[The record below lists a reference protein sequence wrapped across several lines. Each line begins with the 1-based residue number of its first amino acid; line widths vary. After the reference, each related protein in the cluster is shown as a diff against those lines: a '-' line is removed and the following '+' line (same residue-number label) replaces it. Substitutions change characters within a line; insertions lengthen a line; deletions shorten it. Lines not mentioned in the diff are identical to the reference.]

1 MPPPAIDYGATYTH
15 TQWLVLAEEYKSVK
29 SQRDPSAEIK
39 EPQAHSVCP
48 ILLFRSEC
56 RDELNNGSKANPGQ
70 NAEEACPRPCE

>member
-56 RDELNNGSKANPGQ
+56 WDELNDGSKANPGQ
-70 NAEEACPRPCE
+70 NAKKPCPRPCE